1 MNIFIAHWE
10 PLTDRKNYLDSFF
23 SNNSIHKPL
32 YFCNFNRNKMTSNNI
47 ERYYSGFNPAY
58 LEESFFYVKK
68 GFPNFNFNISQWR
81 QLTPA
86 QICNFLNHFS
96 IYEYIIE
103 NKIESALILE
113 DDCILSLNFDNDIKE
128 ILLEKPED
136 CELLF
141 LGGGGTG
148 LTPQTYGS
156 EILPNK
162 KFYKIPTSRTVDAYW
177 LTWRTAFCFYKYI
190 FWKRHFQLPIDW
202 EMNAIIPKENI
213 STYHLFPYF
222 IKQGSATKQYQTS
235 AQ

>member
-1 MNIFIAHWE
+1 MNIFVAHWE
-10 PLTDRKNYLDSFF
+10 HLKDRRYYLDEFF
-23 SNNSIHKPL
+23 KIHSKYKPL
-32 YFCNFNRNKMTSNNI
+32 YFTNFDRRKLTEKQI
-47 ERYYSGFNPAY
+47 KKYYNGFDQ
-58 LEESFFYVKK
+58 ESLNETFEDIKWATHLK
-68 GFPNFNFNISQWR
+68 ENFKE
-81 QLTPA
+81 LTPA

-103 NKIESALILE
+103 NKIENALILE
-113 DDCILSLNFDNDIKE
+113 DDCILSPNFDDDIKE

-148 LTPQTYGS
+148 LTPQTYGL